1 MNHGN
6 APPPTQEPPPKQTV
20 ANARSSRTRQARKR
34 RSNRIQGICMG
45 RAERDKREKEDRT
58 ETKSSGR
65 RNPEKRRPR
74 EMGSPRTY
82 RDGSPVPPRRSGFP
96 FFLRERRATGVGEE
110 LAGAWGGGTGGKGG
124 IGAGRRARSLLPA
137 ARSPSRRAYLD
148 FGGSAAVARA
158 CPLASDHV
166 RGADRCHGGA
176 YASPLLCRLST
187 RCAPRVALSRR
198 RALKRQVIGGSK
210 PRSCV
215 RRNRAATRLVRT
227 SSQPRRGVASYGTAR
242 GISAPGLVVRRIRN
256 GHGTPQH
263 AKL

>member
-1 MNHGN
+1 
-6 APPPTQEPPPKQTV
+6 
-20 ANARSSRTRQARKR
+20 
-34 RSNRIQGICMG
+34 MG

-96 FFLRERRATGVGEE
+96 FFLSPRTKGNRSRR
-110 LAGAWGGGTGGKGG
+110 GARGGWGGGNGGKGG

-137 ARSPSRRAYLD
+137 ARSLAQPPRVPGLR
-148 FGGSAAVARA
+148 GSAAVARA

-227 SSQPRRGVASYGTAR
+227 SSQPLRGVASYGTAR

>member
-1 MNHGN
+1 MRHRQPKNH
-6 APPPTQEPPPKQTV
+6 PPNKPLPM
-20 ANARSSRTRQARKR
+20 R
-34 RSNRIQGICMG
+34 G
-45 RAERDKREKEDRT
+45 RAERDKRKKEDQTESKVFAWAEPNATSEKKKIEPKPRAAGGEIPRSVGRGRWDRRVRT
-58 ETKSSGR
+58 GTGVPFR
-65 RNPEKRRPR
+65 RA
-74 EMGSPRTY
+74 GAAFLS
-82 RDGSPVPPRRSGFP
+82 

-110 LAGAWGGGTGGKGG
+110 LAGGGVGGLVGRAESEPGGG
-124 IGAGRRARSLLPA
+124 RDLYCPPL

-227 SSQPRRGVASYGTAR
+227 SSPPRRGVASYGTAR

>member
-1 MNHGN
+1 VGWGDWWEGRN
-6 APPPTQEPPPKQTV
+6 
-20 ANARSSRTRQARKR
+20 RSREAGAIFIAR
-34 RSNRIQGICMG
+34 RSLAQ
-45 RAERDKREKEDRT
+45 
-58 ETKSSGR
+58 
-65 RNPEKRRPR
+65 
-74 EMGSPRTY
+74 
-82 RDGSPVPPRRSGFP
+82 PPRVPG
-96 FFLRERRATGVGEE
+96 LR
-110 LAGAWGGGTGGKGG
+110 
-124 IGAGRRARSLLPA
+124 
-137 ARSPSRRAYLD
+137 
-148 FGGSAAVARA
+148 GSAAVARA